1 MVVGSRRF
9 GPGQRPM
16 AELNAYRVD
25 SWKQSTPSACEGVM
39 KEIDRVVRDERGQ
52 SWKVGF
58 LAWRPSGGSNY
69 PDLRGRM
76 RLACTP
82 PTGNVVY
89 IELPTADARS
99 DEAVLE
105 EIYRKPS
112 P

>member
-1 MVVGSRRF
+1 
-9 GPGQRPM
+9 
-16 AELNAYRVD
+16 
-25 SWKQSTPSACEGVM
+25 M

-52 SWKVGF
+52 NWKVGF
-58 LAWRPSGGSNY
+58 LAWRPSGGANY

-89 IELPTADARS
+89 IELPTAEARS

-105 EIYRKPS
+105 EIYKS
-112 P
+112 PGA